1 MTRRHRDV
9 GADRRAVM
17 FMQIFQGKVRDPA
30 AVKATLDRWE
40 RDLAPGARGWIGG
53 THGVTD
59 DGMLIAA
66 VRFES
71 KDAARRNSER
81 PEQEEWW
88 REMEGHFDGE
98 VTFHDCE
105 DVTILLGG
113 GSDDAGFVQ
122 VIQGRVK
129 NLERAHALAEQ
140 SNEFL
145 PKYRPDVIGGMI
157 AIDEAGFVT
166 ETIAFTSEK
175 AAREAE
181 KKELPPDVSRLVEE
195 EMSLFDDVKYLDL
208 HRPWFA
214 SHH

>member
-1 MTRRHRDV
+1 
-9 GADRRAVM
+9 M

-40 RDLAPGARGWIGG
+40 RDLEPGAKGWIGG

-81 PEQEEWW
+81 PEQAEWW
-88 REMEGHFDGE
+88 REMEGHFVGD
-98 VTFHDCE
+98 VTFHDCD
-105 DVTILLGG
+105 DVMILLGG

-129 NLERAHALAEQ
+129 NRERAHALAEQ
-140 SNEFL
+140 STEFL
-145 PKYRPDVIGGMI
+145 PKYRPDVIGAMI
-157 AIDEAGFVT
+157 AIDEDGFFT
-166 ETIAFTSEK
+166 ETVAFTSED
-175 AAREAE
+175 AARKAEA
-181 KKELPPDVSRLVEE
+181 KEMPPDVSRMVEE
-195 EMSLFDDVKYLDL
+195 EMSLLDDVKYLDL